1 MIQSILLPVAA
12 CVASFLGLACL
23 LSWYDRW
30 LDRKIF
36 KEDKRQTLTKRTRR
50 HFLHVAFHGT
60 RKDGAFG
67 TSSFCADTLVV
78 VERCTIGQLRRCC
91 MDTCAAEGLVLEKE
105 PTITSIDELSE
116 DLFRT
121 LWGDKPYNILN
132 FSKED

>member
-91 MDTCAAEGLVLEKE
+91 MDTCAANGLVLEKE